1 MTQIA
6 PVTLHRRPKAFD
18 RSQAMNAFEA
28 LHPEFVQKAKNLPKL
43 QPLSVHEN
51 QPQDYFQTQLTRV
64 LFERMQGLPIV
75 NTRLV
80 VEVLPFQKLVAK
92 DVTDAKHPKEIY
104 LWLGIAITPWSVQA
118 VIVAADCESVFEAK
132 AGAKLDIELEGGVF
146 TFIVTDDTLLGKC
159 AMCSLKSPVF
169 EFSDQATVRAFGL
182 ACASLLTGEEALVE
196 EPEIENPKLSVPS
209 PAKKQTQHEQGDEKV
224 SRRAFLTKLTS

>member
-1 MTQIA
+1 M
-6 PVTLHRRPKAFD
+6 
-18 RSQAMNAFEA
+18 
-28 LHPEFVQKAKNLPKL
+28 
-43 QPLSVHEN
+43 HEN

-80 VEVLPFQKLVAK
+80 PEVLPFQRLVAK
-92 DVTDAKHPKEIY
+92 DVTDAKHSKEINV
-104 LWLGIAITPWSVQA
+104 WLGIAVTPWSVQA
-118 VIVAADCESVFEAK
+118 VIVAADCESVFETK
-132 AGAKLDIELEGGVF
+132 AGTKLDIELEGGIF

-182 ACASLLTGEEALVE
+182 ACASLLTGKEALVE
-196 EPEIENPKLSVPS
+196 EPEIENPKLSDLS
-209 PAKKQTQHEQGDEKV
+209 PAKKQAQQKHGDEKV